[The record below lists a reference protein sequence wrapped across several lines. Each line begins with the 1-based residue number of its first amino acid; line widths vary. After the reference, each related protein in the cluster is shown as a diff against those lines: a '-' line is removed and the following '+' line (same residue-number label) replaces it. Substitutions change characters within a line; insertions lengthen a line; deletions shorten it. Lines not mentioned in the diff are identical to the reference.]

1 MKILSIFC
9 FLTAGI
15 LAGNFSAD
23 KTFIYCFAVF
33 SLFILLWSFF
43 YYKKSRGIFI
53 LAVLISVFGFF
64 SIQARVN
71 PSLSSHHIT
80 RYLDTK
86 ENIITGKIVSFAK
99 HHKRTLKVTLLC
111 QKIKTKKGRQKDI
124 TGRIKLTVYGKSK
137 QLPEYGDIIRF
148 KSSIKSIRNF
158 QNPGAFD
165 YQRYLKLKK
174 IYGSAWAGA
183 EKIKIL
189 TNDAQI
195 DLFSKLI
202 RKIEQ
207 LRVRCFYFILNQTGY
222 SNPGKIMASLITGK
236 KEVIPLEIRDLFSK
250 AGISH
255 LLAISGLH
263 LSIVSLLFFSLFYR
277 LFSLIPALLIAG
289 KSKKIA
295 GILTIVP
302 LILYGVFTGFS
313 PSCQRALIMIIVL
326 IFSLIREKEKDIIS
340 SLSFA
345 GILILIIDPAALFS
359 ISFQLSFAAV
369 VFIIYGASLLKH
381 YSLMLHN
388 NIGSK
393 LGLMFF
399 ITLFA
404 GLGTSP
410 LTAHYFNIVST
421 ITLVSNLIAIPVL
434 GFIVLP
440 LGLLCLVFFSWLP
453 AFAGFVIQVCSQII
467 LLLIKFSQLLVSL
480 PFSWSR
486 TITLQW
492 AEIVAIYMGFTA
504 IFLILKGYKKF
515 SIVILVLSF
524 LMVIS
529 NFADIS
535 SKKAFDNNLQVTII
549 DVGQGSSTLIQTP
562 EGKNILVDGGGFS
575 DISTFD
581 TGRYIIAPFLWKKRI
596 GTIDYVILTHPE
608 SDHLNGLLFILDNF
622 SVKILI
628 KNSDTRDSTTYDTM
642 MRICKKHNIKIYN
655 PLEHDKNFDLK
666 SVKLK
671 FFDSS
676 KEIFSYNLNNNSLV
690 FKLIY
695 NNFSMLFPGDILQQR
710 EKKLSKLTDIDL
722 HADVVLSPHHGS
734 SSSSTKVFLEKV
746 SPASVIV
753 SCGWNNRY
761 GFPDDKILNR
771 YNAMGIN
778 IFRTDENGAVFISS
792 DGNNY
797 KINTFT
803 DFEL

>member
-1 MKILSIFC
+1 VKILSIFC
-9 FLTAGI
+9 SLTAGI

-23 KTFIYCFAVF
+23 HTFLYFFAVF
-33 SLFILLWSFF
+33 SLFILPWFLF
-43 YYKKSRGIFI
+43 YYKKNRGIFI
-53 LAVLISVFGFF
+53 LSVLILIFGFL
-64 SIQARVN
+64 SIQARVD
-71 PSLSSHHIT
+71 PDLPSHHIT

-86 ENIITGKIVSFAK
+86 EHIITGKIVSFAK
-99 HHKRTLKVTLLC
+99 HYKRKFKVTLLC
-111 QKIKTKKGRQKDI
+111 QKIKTNKGRQKNI
-124 TGRIKLTVYGKSK
+124 TGRIKLSIYGKSK
-137 QLPEYGDIIRF
+137 QLPQYGDIIKFR
-148 KSSIKSIRNF
+148 SSIKSIRNF

-174 IYGSAWAGA
+174 IYGSAWTGA

-189 TNDAQI
+189 ANDAN
-195 DLFSKLI
+195 LGFFSKFT
-202 RKIEQ
+202 RKIET
-207 LRVRCFYFILNQTGY
+207 LRVRYFHFILKQTEY

-236 KEVIPLEIRDLFSK
+236 KEIIPPDIRDLFSK

-277 LFSLIPALLIAG
+277 FFSLFPALLIAG

-295 GILTIVP
+295 GILTVLP
-302 LILYGVFTGFS
+302 LVLYGIFTGFS

-345 GILILIIDPAALFS
+345 GILILIMDPAALFS
-359 ISFQLSFAAV
+359 ISFQLSFSAV

-388 NIGSK
+388 NIWSK
-393 LGLMFF
+393 LGLMVS

-410 LTAHYFNIVST
+410 LTAHYFNVVST

-440 LGLLCLVFFSWLP
+440 LGLVCLVFFSWFP
-453 AFAGFVIQVCSQII
+453 AFAGFIILVCSQII
-467 LLLIKFSQLLVSL
+467 EFLIKFSQLLVSL

-492 AEIVAIYMGFTA
+492 VEIVAIYMGLAA
-504 IFLILKGYKKF
+504 IFLILKGYKK
-515 SIVILVLSF
+515 SSVAVLVLSF
-524 LMVIS
+524 LLVIS
-529 NFADIS
+529 NFVNIS
-535 SKKAFDNNLQVTII
+535 AKKAFDNNLQVTII
-549 DVGQGSSTLIQTP
+549 DVGQGSSTLIETP
-562 EGKNILVDGGGFS
+562 GGKNILVDGGGFS

-622 SVKILI
+622 SVKTLI
-628 KNSDTRDSTTYDTM
+628 KNSDKRDTGTYDAM
-642 MRICKKHNIKIYN
+642 MKICEKHNITIYN
-655 PLEHDKNFDLK
+655 PLEHDKNFDLN
-666 SVKLK
+666 SVKLR
-671 FFDSS
+671 FFNSS

-695 NNFSMLFPGDILQQR
+695 NNFSMLFPGDILKQR
-710 EKKLSKLTDIDL
+710 EKNLSKSMDIDL
-722 HADVVLSPHHGS
+722 HADVILAPHHGS

-746 SPASVIV
+746 SPANVIV
-753 SCGWNNRY
+753 SCGWHNRY
-761 GFPDDKILNR
+761 GFPDGKVLKR

-778 IFRTDENGAVFISS
+778 VFRTDEHGAVFISS

-797 KINTFT
+797 KIDTFT
-803 DFEL
+803 SIEF

>member
-9 FLTAGI
+9 SLTAGI
-15 LAGNFSAD
+15 LAGSFSAD
-23 KTFIYCFAVF
+23 FNFLYFCAVF
-33 SLFILLWSFF
+33 FLFILPWSFF
-43 YYKKSRGIFI
+43 CYKKNRGIFI
-53 LAVLISVFGFF
+53 LSVLIFIFGFL

-71 PSLSSHHIT
+71 PDLPLHHIT
-80 RYLDTK
+80 SYLDTT
-86 ENIITGKIVSFAK
+86 EQIITGKIVSFTK
-99 HHKRTLKVTLLC
+99 HYKRKQTVTLLC
-111 QKIKTKKGRQKDI
+111 QQIKTKKGRQKNI
-124 TGRIKLTVYGKSK
+124 TGRIKLSIYGKSK
-137 QLPEYGDIIRF
+137 QPLEYGDIIKF

-174 IYGSAWAGA
+174 IYGSAWTGID
-183 EKIKIL
+183 KIKIL
-189 TNDAQI
+189 TNDAQL
-195 DLFSKLI
+195 DFSSKVI
-202 RKIEQ
+202 RKIEK
-207 LRVRCFYFILNQTGY
+207 LRIRYFFFLLNQTTY
-222 SNPGKIMASLITGK
+222 SNPVKIMASLITGK
-236 KEVIPLEIRDLFSK
+236 KEVIPSDIRDLFSK

-263 LSIVSLLFFSLFYR
+263 LSIVSLLCFSLFYR
-277 LFSLIPALLIAG
+277 FFSFVPALLIAG

-295 GILTIVP
+295 GILSIVP
-302 LILYGVFTGFS
+302 LILYAVFTGFS

-345 GILILIIDPAALFS
+345 GILILIMDPAALFS
-359 ISFQLSFAAV
+359 ISFQLSFSAV

-381 YSLMLHN
+381 YSLLLHK
-388 NIGSK
+388 NIWSK
-393 LGLMFF
+393 LGLMVF

-421 ITLVSNLIAIPVL
+421 IALVSNLIAIPVL

-440 LGLLCLVFFSWLP
+440 LGLVCLIFFPWLP
-453 AFAGFVIQVCSQII
+453 EFAGFIIQVCSQLI
-467 LLLIKFSQLLVSL
+467 LFLMKFSELLVSL

-492 AEIVAIYMGFTA
+492 IEIVAIYMGFSA
-504 IFLILKGYKKF
+504 LFLILKGYKKA
-515 SIVILVLSF
+515 SIVILVLSC
-524 LMVIS
+524 LLVS
-529 NFADIS
+529 NFLNIS
-535 SKKAFDNNLQVTII
+535 SKKSFDNNLQVTVI

-562 EGKNILVDGGGFS
+562 GGKNILVDGGGFS

-608 SDHLNGLLFILDNF
+608 SDHLNGLIFILDNF
-622 SVKILI
+622 NIKTLI
-628 KNSDTRDSTTYDTM
+628 KNSDKRDSSTYETM
-642 MRICKKHNIKIYN
+642 IKTCEKHDIKIYN
-655 PLEHDKNFDLK
+655 PLEHDKNFDLN
-666 SVKLK
+666 SVQLK
-671 FFDSS
+671 FVDSS

-695 NNFSMLFPGDILQQR
+695 NNFSMLFPGDVLKQR
-710 EKKLSKLTDIDL
+710 EKNLSKQMDIDL
-722 HADVVLSPHHGS
+722 HSDVILAPHHGS

-753 SCGWNNRY
+753 SCGWQNRY
-761 GFPDDKILNR
+761 GFPDDKVLKR

-778 IFRTDENGAVFISS
+778 IFRTDEHGAVSISS

-803 DFEL
+803 GFEF